1 MYFLISRREKEKNRI
16 GGHMKLPIEF
26 EFFYPFLNP
35 FWTTIGQDVN
45 NFLFIKERIIWIARW
60 SVINFDSCPMMQ

>member
-1 MYFLISRREKEKNRI
+1 MYFLISRREKGKNRI

-35 FWTTIGQDVN
+35 FLDN
-45 NFLFIKERIIWIARW
+45 NRPSGKHFSNLSCMFLNPNSFQQFE
-60 SVINFDSCPMMQ
+60 F